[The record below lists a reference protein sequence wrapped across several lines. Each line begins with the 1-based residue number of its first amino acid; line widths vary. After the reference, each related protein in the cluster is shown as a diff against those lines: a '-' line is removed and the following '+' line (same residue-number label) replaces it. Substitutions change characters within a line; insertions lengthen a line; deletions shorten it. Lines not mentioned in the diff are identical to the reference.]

1 MKKLFESKKKAVIS
15 AIVILA
21 IIAVGAVFA
30 IGAVAENTSIGAEKA
45 QNFAFADA
53 NVDPVNAQ
61 NVKTEFDFSDGQ
73 FVYDV
78 EFDYNGQEYDYLIKA
93 SDGSVVKKN
102 VEIEDVEERIE
113 TTSAETTKSDTTEA
127 AKESTVKENAGKE
140 TKAEKNNTTSVKS
153 SETKASTSSNSEDA
167 NYIGI
172 EKAKEIA
179 LKDAGFE
186 ESAVTFIEEKFD
198 GDDRIKKYDIEF
210 VNSGKEYDYE
220 INASTGKIIE
230 KSIEKAD
237 IAPTTKKESTQTA
250 LSESN
255 KNYIGID
262 KAKSIALENAGKTDS
277 EVSFSKAKLDKD
289 NGKTVYEVEFYADRV
304 EYDYEIDAYTGAIID
319 YDIDRD

>member
-1 MKKLFESKKKAVIS
+1 MKKLFKSKKKAVIS

-21 IIAVGAVFA
+21 VIAVGSVFA
-30 IGAVAENTSIGAEKA
+30 VGAIAENTSIGAEKA

-53 NVDPVNAQ
+53 SADPINVQ
-61 NVKTEFDFSDGQ
+61 NVKTEFDFSNGQ

-102 VEIEDVEERIE
+102 VEIEDIDEKIE
-113 TTSAETTKSDTTEA
+113 TTSIEITEAGTVKTTEETTTTEA
-127 AKESTVKENAGKE
+127 AGKE
-140 TKAEKNNTTSVKS
+140 TKKAKNNTSSVKIN
-153 SETKASTSSNSEDA
+153 EEKASTSSNSEDA

-172 EKAKEIA
+172 AKAKEIA
-179 LKDAGFE
+179 LKDAGLE
-186 ESAVTFIEEKFD
+186 ESAVTFTEEKFD
-198 GDDRIKKYDIEF
+198 SDDRIKKYDIEF

-230 KSIEKAD
+230 KSIDKAD
-237 IAPTTKKESTQTA
+237 IVATTKKETSQTA
-250 LSESN
+250 LNESN
-255 KNYIGID
+255 KNYIGVD
-262 KAKSIALENAGKTDS
+262 KAKSIALENAGKIDS

-289 NGKTVYEVEFYADRV
+289 HGKTIYEIEFYADRV

-319 YDIDRD
+319 YEIDRG

>member
-1 MKKLFESKKKAVIS
+1 MKKLFETKKKALISIIS

-21 IIAVGAVFA
+21 VIAVGAVFA

-53 NVDPVNAQ
+53 SVDPVDAQ

-78 EFDYNGQEYDYLIKA
+78 EFDCNGQEYDYLIKA
-93 SDGSVVKKN
+93 SDGTVVKKN
-102 VEIEDVEERIE
+102 VEIEDAYEKIE
-113 TTSAETTKSDTTEA
+113 TTSAEVTEADTTKA
-127 AKESTVKENAGKE
+127 AKETTVKE
-140 TKAEKNNTTSVKS
+140 TKATKNNASSEKS
-153 SETKASTSSNSEDA
+153 SEAKASTVSNSENA

-179 LKDAGFE
+179 LKDAGLE
-186 ESAVTFIEEKFD
+186 ESAVTFTEEKFD
-198 GDDRIKKYDIEF
+198 GDDRIKKYDVEF
-210 VNSGKEYDYE
+210 VSSGKEYDYE
-220 INASTGKIIE
+220 INASTGKILE
-230 KSIEKAD
+230 KNVEKAD
-237 IAPTTKKESTQTA
+237 IVATTKKESTQTT
-250 LSESN
+250 LSSSN
-255 KNYIGID
+255 KNYIGVD

-319 YDIDRD
+319 YDIDKD